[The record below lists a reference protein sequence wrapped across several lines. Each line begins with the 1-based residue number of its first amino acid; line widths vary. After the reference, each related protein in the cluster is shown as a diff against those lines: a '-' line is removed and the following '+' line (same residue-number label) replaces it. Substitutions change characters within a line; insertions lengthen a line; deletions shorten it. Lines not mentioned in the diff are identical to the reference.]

1 MCPPSPRTS
10 TRAQPPSQAPDQ
22 PFTTRRET
30 HDAASTF
37 GYVRDMA
44 LASNPR
50 AVVTGGGSGL
60 GRAFSVA
67 LGKRGGR
74 VLVTDLD
81 LATAEATAEL
91 VRAAG
96 GTASTLRCDV
106 SKKEDVYALPD
117 AMKSAF
123 GGTDVVFNNAGVAVG
138 GPVHEIPVEDW
149 EWLMGINLWGV
160 IYGTLAFLPHFRAQ
174 GSGHYVNIASAAGLL
189 CSPRLAPYN
198 VSKAGVVALS
208 ETLCAELAP
217 QGIAVSVLCP
227 TFIQTNIHRDS
238 RSHGP
243 GTREAGEKM
252 MARATKTPDDIA
264 EITLRAVDR
273 KELYIVPHA
282 DGLWA
287 WRMKRAD
294 PERFYKRV
302 VPGAMKA
309 LEKRG
314 SAEDGG
320 ILTSLT
326 RFLRKE
332 E

>member
-1 MCPPSPRTS
+1 
-10 TRAQPPSQAPDQ
+10 
-22 PFTTRRET
+22 
-30 HDAASTF
+30 
-37 GYVRDMA
+37 MA
-44 LASNPR
+44 LATNPR

-60 GRAFSVA
+60 GRAFSIA

-74 VLVTDLD
+74 VLVTDVN
-81 LATAEATAEL
+81 LATAEETADL

-96 GTASTLRCDV
+96 GTAAVVRCDV
-106 SKKEDVYALPD
+106 SKKEEVYSLPD
-117 AMKSAF
+117 TMKGTF

-138 GPVHEIPVEDW
+138 GPVSEIPLSDW

-160 IYGTLAFLPHFRAQ
+160 IYGTLAFLPVFRAQ

-217 QGIAVSVLCP
+217 EGIGVSVLCP

-238 RSHGP
+238 RSHGE
-243 GTREAGEKM
+243 GTREAGERM
-252 MARATKTPDDIA
+252 MARARKTPDDIA

-273 KELYIVPHA
+273 GQLYIVPHA

-287 WRMKRAD
+287 WRAKRAD
-294 PERFYKRV
+294 PEVFYKRL
-302 VPGAMKA
+302 VPRGMRSM
-309 LEKRG
+309 EKGGG
-314 SAEDGG
+314 SGEDG
-320 ILTSLT
+320 LLASLT
-326 RFLRKE
+326 GLLRKGD
-332 E
+332 